1 MIPAL
6 LGSLGMFGS
15 SGSSLPNK
23 GPFQCGLFQP
33 NVFQNDCAVAPTAT
47 TPVGHVGKPSRP
59 RQRHFVHIDG
69 VDYEVRSQAEA
80 VEILAKLHELAAKR
94 AQRQARK
101 AVAKSVDAPVY
112 TPIRATV
119 KIDDYSTVWA
129 QQLQAQVDAANAQVA
144 QQYAAAVEAA
154 QIWMRRQ
161 MAEQDDEDALIAL
174 GIL

>member
-1 MIPAL
+1 MTPAL

-33 NVFQNDCAVAPTAT
+33 RVFQNDCAVPTTGTA
-47 TPVGHVGKPSRP
+47 VGHVGKPSRP

-80 VEILAKLHELAAKR
+80 VEILTKLHELAQKR
-94 AQRQARK
+94 VQRQARK

-112 TPIRATV
+112 TPLRATV

-154 QIWMRRQ
+154 QIWVRRQ

-174 GIL
+174 GVL

>member
-1 MIPAL
+1 M
-6 LGSLGMFGS
+6 
-15 SGSSLPNK
+15 
-23 GPFQCGLFQP
+23 
-33 NVFQNDCAVAPTAT
+33 
-47 TPVGHVGKPSRP
+47 
-59 RQRHFVHIDG
+59 
-69 VDYEVRSQAEA
+69 DYEVRSQAEA